1 MRIRVYFL
9 LFLLLAGCSART
21 GPMADAGL
29 PADPFVAEAL
39 SACRARV
46 APQPCYEK
54 RLLSLL
60 GAEGVRPTLEAL
72 AALAAADAR
81 VLRDSH
87 MYAHGIGIAA
97 YPSLEEDVA
106 DRFAECTPGFESG
119 CYHGV
124 IQAYFG
130 HLRAAGGGELAAAE
144 VAAPCRRHAGA
155 EASRWLLF
163 QCLHG
168 VGHGVA
174 IYRAHHLP
182 RALGDCDLLGDDW
195 SRESCYAGAF
205 METLVNAIQPHHPSS
220 VAARASGGGE
230 HGAHAAHPQ
239 GNQSAS
245 RGGRAGPRRP
255 DHGRSS
261 GEHSH
266 AGPQQPE
273 HAHGAA
279 DGSTASGDAERFPA
293 IDPQNPLHPCT
304 AVAHR
309 YQRACY
315 QMQTSAILHHTKG
328 DLAAAAA
335 WCSRA
340 PEEFI
345 PTCHESL
352 GRDIS
357 PRAVRDPEAAIRAC
371 GAGEEAHRGWCHAG
385 VAKQLVNL
393 SATAEPGLA
402 YCARLPREE
411 TRAQCFAAVG
421 EQIGLLERDPV
432 RRGVLCDAAEGSD
445 RAVCRRAA
453 GAAEARAPRA

>member
-1 MRIRVYFL
+1 MRIHVCFL
-9 LFLLLAGCSART
+9 LSILLVGCSARS
-21 GPMADAGL
+21 GPGPETTMPA
-29 PADPFVAEAL
+29 ADPFVAEAL
-39 SACRARV
+39 SACRGRLE
-46 APQPCYEK
+46 PQPCYEE
-54 RLLSLL
+54 RLHSLL
-60 GAEGVRPTLEAL
+60 RAAGVRPALGALEAL
-72 AALAAADAR
+72 AAADPG

-97 YPSLEEDVA
+97 YPSLEVDVA

-130 HLRAAGGGELAAAE
+130 HLRAAGGGELAPGE
-144 VAAPCRRHAGA
+144 VAAPCRRYERADA
-155 EASRWLLF
+155 NQWLLF

-205 METLVNAIQPHHPSS
+205 METLVNAIQPHHPST
-220 VAARASGGGE
+220 VAARTSGGGA
-230 HGAHAAHPQ
+230 HGAHEAH
-239 GNQSAS
+239 GGHGAS
-245 RGGRAGPRRP
+245 PSGRAGPEHAA
-255 DHGRSS
+255 HGPSS

-266 AGPQQPE
+266 AGAAQPE
-273 HAHGAA
+273 HAHGTPH
-279 DGSTASGDAERFPA
+279 GSAASGGAEPFPA
-293 IDPQNPLHPCT
+293 VDPENPLHPCT

-328 DLAAAAA
+328 DLAAAAG

-340 PEEFI
+340 PEEFV
-345 PTCHESL
+345 PTCYESL

-393 SATAEPGLA
+393 SATAEPGIA
-402 YCARLPREE
+402 HCARLPEE
-411 TRAQCFAAVG
+411 ARSQCFTEVG
-421 EQIGLLERDPV
+421 RQIRLLERDPV
-432 RRGVLCDAAEGSD
+432 RRAALCDGAGSPY

-453 GAAEARAPRA
+453 GVEGVEPDA

>member
-9 LFLLLAGCSART
+9 LSLLLAGCSART
-21 GPMADAGL
+21 GPAADASL
-29 PADPFVAEAL
+29 PPDPFVAEVL
-39 SACRARV
+39 SACRDRM
-46 APQPCYEK
+46 APQPCYEE

-60 GAEGVRPTLEAL
+60 GAEGVRPALKALEAL
-72 AALAAADAR
+72 AAADPG

-106 DRFAECTPGFESG
+106 DRFVECTPGFESG

-130 HLRAAGGGELAAAE
+130 HLRAASGGGLAAAE
-144 VAAPCRRHAGA
+144 VAAPCRRYEGA
-155 EASRWLLF
+155 EASQWLLF

-182 RALGDCDLLGDDW
+182 RALQDCDLLGDAW

-205 METLVNAIQPHHPSS
+205 METLVNAIQPHHLST
-220 VAARASGGGE
+220 VAAPTSGGGG
-230 HGAHAAHPQ
+230 HGAHAAHGGGGHGGAHPQ
-239 GNQSAS
+239 GGH
-245 RGGRAGPRRP
+245 GG
-255 DHGRSS
+255 SS

-266 AGPQQPE
+266 TGAQQPE

-279 DGSTASGDAERFPA
+279 HGSTASADAEPFPA
-293 IDPQNPLHPCT
+293 LDPRNPLHPCT

-328 DLAAAAA
+328 DLVAAAG

-345 PTCHESL
+345 PTCYESL

-371 GAGEEAHRGWCHAG
+371 GAGEEAHRVWCHTG

-402 YCARLPREE
+402 YCARLSQEEPRVE
-411 TRAQCFAAVG
+411 CFAAVG
-421 EQIGLLERDPV
+421 GQIRLLERDSV
-432 RRGVLCDAAEGSD
+432 RRGTLCDAAEGAD

-453 GAAEARAPRA
+453 GVVEVGAPGV